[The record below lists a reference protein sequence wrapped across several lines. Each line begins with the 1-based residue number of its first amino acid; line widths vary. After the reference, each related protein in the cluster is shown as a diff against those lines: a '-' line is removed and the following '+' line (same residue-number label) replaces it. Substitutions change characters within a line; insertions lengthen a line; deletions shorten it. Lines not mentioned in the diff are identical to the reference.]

1 LAVYDSDKNEFL
13 SGITLPLHK
22 IKQMKKKNSIHD
34 IAKQLNVSATTVSF
48 VLNGRAAEKR
58 IGKDLEKKILQYVK
72 KVDYQPNMV
81 ARSLRTGKSKILGM
95 MVEYISDPFFS
106 SITQLIEEKAYQLG
120 YKLLYSSTENDTQ
133 KSKELI
139 RVYRERQVDG
149 YIIAPAP
156 GIENEVKALIRD
168 NIPVVLFDRFFP
180 KLSTLNVVVDNMGG
194 CYNATKY
201 FIQNG
206 YRKIAM
212 VTLDADQMQM
222 TERLKG
228 YTKAIEEKKRKPII
242 TKIPFAIS
250 NEERVSLIQEFIKT
264 NKAIDAILFATNYL
278 AISGLK
284 SIEML
289 GLKIPDDI
297 GIISF
302 DDNTHFDL
310 FSPSVTAVA
319 QPVEAIANEVIRLL
333 GKCLS
338 EGNYKKHGQET
349 VVLPTKL
356 MIRNSAVAV
365 NNEHT

>member
-1 LAVYDSDKNEFL
+1 
-13 SGITLPLHK
+13 
-22 IKQMKKKNSIHD
+22 MKKKNSIHD
-34 IAKQLNVSATTVSF
+34 IARHLNISATTISF

-72 KVDYQPNMV
+72 KVGYQPNMV

-106 SITQLIEEKAYQLG
+106 SITRLIEEKAYHLG

-156 GIENEVKALIRD
+156 GIEKDIKALIDD

-180 KLSTLNVVVDNMGG
+180 KLLTSNVVIDNRGG
-194 CYNATKY
+194 CYDATKY
-201 FIQNG
+201 FIQND
-206 YRKIAM
+206 YRNIAM
-212 VTLDADQMQM
+212 VTLDADQIQM
-222 TERLKG
+222 KDRLNG
-228 YTKAIEEKKRKPII
+228 YIKAVEEKNRKPII
-242 TKIPFAIS
+242 AKIPFTLS
-250 NEERVSLIQEFIKT
+250 NEERVVKILEFIKA
-264 NKAIDAILFATNYL
+264 NRAVDAILFSTNYL

-284 SIEML
+284 AIEL
-289 GLKIPDDI
+289 LQLRIPDDI

-302 DDNTHFDL
+302 DDNTHFAL
-310 FSPSVTAVA
+310 FSPSVTSVA
-319 QPVEAIANEVIRLL
+319 QPIEDIANEVIRLL

-338 EGNYKKHGQET
+338 EGNYKKDQQET

-365 NNEHT
+365 NNEHTVKVLA